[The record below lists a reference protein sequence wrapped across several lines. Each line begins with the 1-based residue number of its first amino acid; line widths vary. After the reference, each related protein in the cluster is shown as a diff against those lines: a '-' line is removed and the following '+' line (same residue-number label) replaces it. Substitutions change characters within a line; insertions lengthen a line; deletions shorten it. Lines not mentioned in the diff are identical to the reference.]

1 MATLINNEKMYT
13 KEQMDIE
20 ILKSNHTHLFRT
32 LERIESHQKWILG
45 VVSSGFLGLLGLIA
59 HGFKWIG

>member
-13 KEQMDIE
+13 QEQMDIE
-20 ILKSNHTHLFRT
+20 ILKSNNNHLFRT

-45 VVSSGFLGLLGLIA
+45 IVSSGFLGLLGLIA